1 MTEDFSET
9 PLLEYYFIPSQ
20 MSKAICDNII
30 EDFFGEEYLEKSLIS
45 GKNKFVPK
53 VRSSSH
59 RWLYTDSWVAG
70 MLSHFISIANKSF
83 YDFDLEGWHDQIQFT
98 VYQPPKDHYNWHIDI
113 MHKPERNFIR
123 KLSIVMCL
131 SSKDDYGGGELQLF
145 HPTKKCKTFKL
156 DAGDVIIFPSI
167 VSHRVKPVTWG
178 RRISLVGWYGGPPFR

>member
-1 MTEDFSET
+1 MPEDFSE
-9 PLLEYYFIPSQ
+9 PAILEHYFIPSQ
-20 MSKAICDNII
+20 MSKEICDNII
-30 EDFFGEEYLEKSLIS
+30 KDFFDDDYLEKSLV
-45 GKNKFVPK
+45 GHKNKFNSK
-53 VRSSSH
+53 IRSSSN

-70 MLSHFISIANKSF
+70 MMAHFISSANKSLF
-83 YDFDLEGWHDQIQFT
+83 DFDLDEWHDQIQFT
-98 VYQPPKDHYNWHIDI
+98 VYQPPKDHYNWHIDV
-113 MHKPERNFIR
+113 MQKSKKYFIR

-131 SSKDDYGGGELQLF
+131 SSKDEYGGGELQLF